1 VGMLISMAVCM
12 AAVSVFVGG
21 TDMLGPDM
29 YAEFVE
35 ALRVS
40 MLISAG
46 IAVAGV
52 FFSWF
57 RGPAPDRK

>member
-1 VGMLISMAVCM
+1 MKNLVELIEKP
-12 AAVSVFVGG
+12 VFSLKDFCIIGKVTGCLV
-21 TDMLGPDM
+21 DHD
-29 YAEFVE
+29 F
-35 ALRVS
+35 VS